1 MTDVPEGAQTG
12 GTSKLFVRQSSGLVR
27 DVSVTNALFFNVA
40 AFVGVGL
47 TLYPAFYSLAFVP
60 VWKWAGVSEYA
71 WAAIVSGFFF
81 IILSLI
87 FASLTSVMPRSGGD
101 YVFTTRII
109 GPFLGWLE
117 SWTLVIASIAI
128 MAFEIPLV
136 LRNLQIT
143 GRIIGIGH
151 GGHFWNNANNWFT
164 DSSGSITSTEGFIW
178 SLVVLAVITGIVL
191 LPTRRFHL
199 VVTVLAGIGVA
210 SFVAM
215 FIFGLLATNRTD
227 FEHNL
232 PHYANGITVAKINS
246 VPGSLVAGNSS
257 SFLSDLFSHTVF
269 PFMLGIVFLQ
279 FIGYQYSAYI
289 SGEVRGNVKRGVMF
303 ALLGALGIGVLVNS
317 LYVDAISNHLGF
329 ATNVNWGFIY
339 WGGDPSATLP
349 LGQPPSMPLLAVIA
363 NHGLWPLWALISFA
377 GAIFPLLLC
386 PVYIN
391 FISRMGLA
399 WSLDRQLPE
408 WFGEVNERMRAPLN
422 AILATLGV
430 TALFLLLQNYALL
443 PHSIA
448 PPDGKLNL
456 VATLWFSIFMAA
468 LTWIMPGVNALA
480 VRWRRPDL
488 VANAPFSNALPW
500 LGIGWLIFPVWI
512 YIFAAIKP
520 IWDAETT
527 SGSNSGLN
535 YLNHSGIT
543 GSLVFVAIGIGIY
556 VIMKVVNRSSGVD
569 SSMLFAEIPPD

>member
-1 MTDVPEGAQTG
+1 MAEMAESGSG
-12 GTSKLFVRQSSGLVR
+12 KRLFVRQSSGLVR

-60 VWKWAGVSEYA
+60 VWRFGPFSEYG
-71 WAAIVSGFFF
+71 WAAIITGLFCV
-81 IILSLI
+81 ILALI

-101 YVFTTRII
+101 YVFTTRIV

-128 MAFEIPLV
+128 MAFEVPLV
-136 LRNLQIT
+136 LRNIQIT
-143 GRIIGIGH
+143 GRIIGIGA
-151 GGHFWNNANNWFT
+151 GGHFFKNANTWFT
-164 DSSGSITSTEGFIW
+164 NSSGSITGWPGFIW
-178 SLVVLAVITGIVL
+178 SLVILAIIAGIVL
-191 LPTRRFHL
+191 LPTRRFHK
-199 VVTVLAGIGVA
+199 VVTGLAIFGVTAFVLM
-210 SFVAM
+210 FV
-215 FIFGLLATNRTD
+215 FGLLATNKAD
-227 FEHNL
+227 FQHNL
-232 PHYANGITVAKINS
+232 PHYTQGVSSARIAASGHAIL
-246 VPGSLVAGNSS
+246 PGYTHN
-257 SFLSDLFSHTVF
+257 FLGDLFSTTVF

-279 FIGYQYSAYI
+279 FIGFQYSAYI
-289 SGEVRGNVKRGVMF
+289 SGEVRGNVKRGVMM
-303 ALLGALGIGVLVNS
+303 ALLGALAIGVVANS
-317 LYVDAISNHLGF
+317 VYVDTFSNHLGF
-329 ATNVNWGFIY
+329 NAATSWGYNY
-339 WGGDPSATLP
+339 WGGVTNIALP

-363 NHGLWPLWALISFA
+363 NKSLWPLWALISFG

-408 WFGEVNERMRAPLN
+408 WFGEVNERMAAPLN

-430 TALFLLLQNYALL
+430 TALFLLLQNFALL

-468 LTWIMPGVNALA
+468 LTWIMPGVNAVLI
-480 VRWRRPDL
+480 RFRRPDL
-488 VANAPFSNALPW
+488 VRNAPYSRALPW
-500 LGIGWLIFPVWI
+500 LGIAWLVFPVWI
-512 YIFAAIKP
+512 YWFAGIKP
-520 IWDAETT
+520 VWDSLT
-527 SGSNSGLN
+527 SSGTGRLN

-543 GSLVFVAIGIGIY
+543 GTIVFVIIGLVIY
-556 VIMKVVNRSSGVD
+556 VVMKLVQRSKGID
-569 SSMLFAEIPPD
+569 TSMLFAEIPPD